1 MFIYIFV
8 PILLTLLAVSFPKM
22 GPRSKSLSISLTTLL
37 LFVIVAFRGRYVDHD
52 YRLAYEYFI
61 DHIPDAE
68 YMFRDFSGYLHSLP
82 APELSFCVLASLV
95 KSCTCYVMPVIA
107 FLYAMFAVPIKMKGI
122 RRLTNDDVFGFAL
135 LFYFSNLFLLH
146 EMTQIR
152 AGLAVGLFM
161 CAIPAIHRRQFARYV
176 LFIAIAS
183 LIHRSAMM
191 ALPLYF
197 LGTKSINLKLWVGLA
212 VAMFVLALVHYDV
225 VSIILNYN
233 VPVLHHKL
241 VIYSATQDWLKFEM
255 NLFNVFIFLQFFVA
269 LFLYWKREL
278 VAPHCPYFYFALK
291 LNFLSIIVFYFF
303 SRIPVFA
310 FRLSDFLGCAT
321 IILYPLVYYV
331 LKPRF
336 AGQFLAI
343 GMAWCILL
351 VNLFHNKLV
360 DSYYMIFFE

>member
-8 PILLTLLAVSFPKM
+8 ALLLTLLAISFPKM
-22 GPRSKSLSISLTTLL
+22 DTRSRSLSTSLTIII

-52 YRLAYEYFI
+52 YHWAYEYFI
-61 DHIPDAE
+61 DNIPDAG
-68 YMFRDFSGYLHSLP
+68 YMFRDFSGYLHNLP

-95 KSCTCYVMPVIA
+95 KSTTHYVMPVIA
-107 FLYAMFAVPIKMKGI
+107 FLYAVVAIPVKLKGI
-122 RRLTNDDVFGFAL
+122 RKLTNDDVYALAL

-161 CAIPAIHRRQFARYV
+161 CAIPAIYRRQLARYV
-176 LFIAIAS
+176 LLIVLAS

-197 LGTKSINLKLWVGLA
+197 LGTKDINFKLWVGLSI
-212 VAMFVLALVHYDV
+212 VMFALALIHYDV
-225 VSIILNYN
+225 VSIILNYD
-233 VPVLHHKL
+233 VPILHHKL
-241 VIYSATQDWLKFEM
+241 VVYSATQDWLKFEM

-278 VAPHCPYFYFALK
+278 IVPHCPYFYFALK

-310 FRLSDFLGCAT
+310 FRLSDFLGCST

-336 AGQFLAI
+336 VGQFLAI